1 MRKRESESLERGI
14 KVKIKE
20 RERERERESFWN
32 EGEETFV
39 SWGTKIPFP
48 CTFKPL

>member
-14 KVKIKE
+14 KVKIK
-20 RERERERESFWN
+20 ERERERESFWN